1 MDFKI
6 LLKELYVY
14 DPLKIWNTIQIQFA
28 LYSFSQYA
36 EKKILDSFD
45 DETSI
50 ERFESL
56 LELYESYLPKELIIY
71 LPQLIENLEEFELL
85 EPFTIQLGKTLEVSL
100 ETEDELLQNS
110 IANFIDTDIYDYF
123 NKTIPT
129 TELFY
134 ESDGEL
140 NIPLIESIFKNLKVD
155 NEVIEII
162 QGEDEKIIQPIRSS
176 NSLAQSFQIRKR
188 TLRKKGIY
196 NLTPM
201 KTKTKR
207 FYNKSL
213 KNRKL

>member
-1 MDFKI
+1 
-6 LLKELYVY
+6 
-14 DPLKIWNTIQIQFA
+14 
-28 LYSFSQYA
+28 
-36 EKKILDSFD
+36 
-45 DETSI
+45 
-50 ERFESL
+50 L
-56 LELYESYLPKELIIY
+56 LELYENFLPKEVIVY

-110 IANFIDTDIYDYF
+110 IAKFIDIDIYDYF
-123 NKTIPT
+123 IKTIST
-129 TELFY
+129 SELFY

-140 NIPLIESIFKNLKVD
+140 NIAIIESIFKNLKVD
-155 NEVIEII
+155 NEVIEVI
-162 QGEDEKIIQPIRSS
+162 QGEDEKDEKIIQPIRSS
-176 NSLAQSFQIRKR
+176 NTLAQSFQIRKR